1 MNHHSKLPSVGL
13 AEPALHLFF
22 FTHSEEIRML
32 LINIH
37 KAGDV
42 LQNGFPGSSLLL
54 LAESSEG

>member
-1 MNHHSKLPSVGL
+1 
-13 AEPALHLFF
+13 
-22 FTHSEEIRML
+22 ML

>member
-1 MNHHSKLPSVGL
+1 MAKCHSVGL

-22 FTHSEEIRML
+22 HSFREEIRML